1 MKKKMTSRR
10 ELLKTTALSGAAL
23 AAASLITSCTKSEE
37 KTATK
42 AVDETAAVTAADA
55 PAPAGD
61 LPYVDPTSN
70 KAKALRY
77 AEDASEVPAE
87 TRGDKGDTKGA
98 EQFCTNCQFYSEDNG
113 EGGKCALF
121 PGKLVKG
128 KGWCVSWS
136 LKAQS

>member
-10 ELLKTTALSGAAL
+10 ELLKNTAFSGAAL

-37 KTATK
+37 KPAAQADDPAAAT
-42 AVDETAAVTAADA
+42 DA
-55 PAPAGD
+55 PAAAD
-61 LPYVDPTSN
+61 LPYVDPASN

-77 AEDASEVPAE
+77 VEKASDAPADS
-87 TRGDKGDTKGA
+87 RGDKGETKGS
-98 EQFCTNCQFYSEDNG
+98 EQFCHNCQFYSEDNG

-121 PGKLVKG
+121 PGKLVKNE
-128 KGWCVSWS
+128 GWCVSWS